1 MLLKDIAHCARHR
14 SCRCSLTRRWLLL
27 LLLMLLFVLPC
38 QAGGRGEKGLEVQ
51 LTDSFPLVDL
61 NSLSLLLARNQG
73 HDAKGDCAEV
83 AVQEVGG
90 GG

>member
-14 SCRCSLTRRWLLL
+14 SRRCSLTRRWLLL
-27 LLLMLLFVLPC
+27 LRMLLFVLPC
-38 QAGGRGEKGLEVQ
+38 QAGGRGEKGLKVR

-61 NSLSLLLARNQG
+61 NSLSLLLARNQR